1 MNQTEVSFE
10 QLVRDEEFR
19 KYYSGLSSRFNSRKL
34 THSLKFYSRDG
45 CGYMTLSVSNEG
57 YKFVMCLADM
67 GKVDI
72 LVSDAKTNKKLRAE
86 EFQFKTADEFFISYP
101 VIFNEYFPVLQHH
114 K

>member
-45 CGYMTLSVSNEG
+45 CSYMTLSVSNEG

-67 GKVDI
+67 GKSTF
-72 LVSDAKTNKKLRAE
+72 LFLTQKLTKSLE
-86 EFQFKTADEFFISYP
+86 LKNFSLKQLMNSLFLI
-101 VIFNEYFPVLQHH
+101 Q
-114 K
+114 